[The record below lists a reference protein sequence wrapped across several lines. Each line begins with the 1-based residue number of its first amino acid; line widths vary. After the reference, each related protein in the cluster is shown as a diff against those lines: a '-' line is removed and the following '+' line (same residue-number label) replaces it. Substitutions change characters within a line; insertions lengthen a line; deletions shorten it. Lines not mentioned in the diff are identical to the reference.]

1 MSDPTTTPPPLDAER
16 YISLETFRRDGTGV
30 KTPVWAAPLDGR
42 LVIVTDGA
50 SYKVK
55 RLRNDP
61 RCRVAPCDAR
71 GNVRGSWH
79 DGQCRIL
86 EDEAHKARAHAALR
100 AKYGLQFRMLDLVAT
115 VGRRIGRRAYLEVA
129 L

>member
-1 MSDPTTTPPPLDAER
+1 MSDPATTPLDGER

-42 LVIVTDGA
+42 LVVMTDGTA
-50 SYKVK
+50 YKVK

-61 RCRVAPCDAR
+61 RCRVAACDAR
-71 GNVRGSWH
+71 GNVHGPWH
-79 DGQCRIL
+79 DGRCRIF
-86 EDEAHKARAHAALR
+86 EDEGDRSRAHAALR
-100 AKYGLQFRMLDLVAT
+100 SKYGWQFRMADPVSTLS
-115 VGRRIGRRAYLEVA
+115 RRIGRRVYFEVT